1 VVIRFKDLNKTPVD
15 FPTVKS
21 MIEGSFMSRRNTIVV
36 PGNKMGLAMEII
48 LYPIIHDL
56 IGNK

>member
-36 PGNKMGLAMEII
+36 PGNKMGCAVFI
-48 LYPIIHDL
+48 L
-56 IGNK
+56 